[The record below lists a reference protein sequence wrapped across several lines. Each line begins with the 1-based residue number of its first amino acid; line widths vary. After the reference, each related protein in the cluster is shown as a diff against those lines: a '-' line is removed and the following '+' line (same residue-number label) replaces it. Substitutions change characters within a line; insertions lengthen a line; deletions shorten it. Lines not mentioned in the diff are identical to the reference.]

1 MASSV
6 KVLLRK
12 NVDSLGLGGEVVR
25 VKPGFARNYLLPA
38 GLAVPATAGNL
49 ARVAELKRLAAQQ
62 AEEELAV
69 AKEMGVKL
77 GAMSVEIER
86 ASGEEDR
93 MWGSVTARD
102 IEEAFERVGVKLDRK
117 RIQLAEPIKTFGP
130 VEVPIRLHQSL
141 VASLKVEVKKK
152 K

>member
-1 MASSV
+1 MASNV
-6 KVLLRK
+6 KVLLKK

-86 ASGEEDR
+86 AAGEEDR

-102 IEEAFERVGVKLDRK
+102 IEEAFERVGVKIDRK

-130 VEVPIRLHQSL
+130 TEVPIRLHQAL
-141 VASLKVEVKKK
+141 IASLKVEVKKK